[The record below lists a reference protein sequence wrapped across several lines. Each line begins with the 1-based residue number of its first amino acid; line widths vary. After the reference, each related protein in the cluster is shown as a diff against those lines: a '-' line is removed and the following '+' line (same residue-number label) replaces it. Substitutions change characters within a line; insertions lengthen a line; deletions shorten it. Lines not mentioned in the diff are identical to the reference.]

1 MTFASYFIDNI
12 GDVVLS
18 RRSGDAA
25 YHLAVVVDD
34 AAQNITHVMRGAD
47 LLSATP
53 IHALL
58 QHLLNYPTPIYHHHA
73 LIRDTDGKR
82 LAKRDDAKAIGK
94 FRDEGATLN
103 DIREMVG
110 LPPRSK
116 L

>member
-1 MTFASYFIDNI
+1 MLYYHAGAVMQLIIWPSWWMTQ
-12 GDVVLS
+12 
-18 RRSGDAA
+18 
-25 YHLAVVVDD
+25 
-34 AAQNITHVMRGAD
+34 AQNITHVVRGAD

-82 LAKRDDAKAIGK
+82 LAKRDDAKAIAK
-94 FRDEGATLN
+94 FRDEGASAD
-103 DIREMVG
+103 DIRVMVG